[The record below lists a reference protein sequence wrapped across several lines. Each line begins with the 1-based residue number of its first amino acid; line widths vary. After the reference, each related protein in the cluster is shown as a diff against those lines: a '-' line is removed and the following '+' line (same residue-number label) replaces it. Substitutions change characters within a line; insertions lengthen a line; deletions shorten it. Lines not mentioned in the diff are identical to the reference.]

1 MGYNPLGLAL
11 SWEESMTNTARKM
24 RYIPGLD
31 GVRAIA
37 VAAVVLYHI
46 HVPFM
51 QGGLLGVTMF
61 FVISGYIITRSLIH
75 EVGTTKTIDFKG
87 FYLRRVR
94 RLLPAICLLIPV
106 TVVLCALLNRVML
119 TKMRP
124 DILPSLLFVNNWWQI
139 FNQVSYFNA
148 LGDPSPLTHF
158 WSLAIEEQ
166 FYLIWPFALFLMYR
180 AGVKRTMVRRIVAA
194 LAVVSVLAMTV
205 LYNPGGDP
213 SRIYYGTDTRA
224 FSLLAGVWLAL
235 LPMRRF
241 ELARGRD
248 GMVVE
253 ALGVVGLVGL
263 LLMFALSNGY
273 TAFQYRGGMVLC
285 TVFTMMLVAASA
297 HRGGAVARLLA
308 LPPFVWLGKRSYGVY
323 LWHYPLLLL
332 MNPMSVIGPRPWW
345 LTVLQLA
352 LVLLV
357 AEVSYRYLEEP
368 CRHGALGRL
377 ARQLAVL
384 VRGGASEDEAS
395 DGDEVASKPAP
406 VRRVRTLAPVAAY
419 AAVVLAAVICV
430 VAVPPA
436 SALSEAG
443 ARLLEGEQPNGEG
456 SSATTAGYAEGA
468 YDVLMIGDSVS
479 VRTISS
485 FQQSFPHGHIDAAVN
500 RQFSDGISL
509 LQQYLDQGNVGG
521 IVVFALGTNGPV
533 SNEQIDQVVRM
544 VGEGRRL
551 VFVTTR
557 SPRDWVS
564 STNEVLQ
571 SAAQRY
577 KNVRVVDWYGYS
589 GEHPDVFDGDGTHV
603 TEAGAKQYID
613 LVHQAISD
621 VLPVHIGDG
630 GNDPVPGLMQDFA
643 QKMSQGVADRLAK
656 GVNTAAAK

>member
-1 MGYNPLGLAL
+1 
-11 SWEESMTNTARKM
+11 MTNTARKM

-166 FYLIWPFALFLMYR
+166 FYLIWPLALFLMYR
-180 AGVKRTMVRRIVAA
+180 AGVKRPMVRRIVAA
-194 LAVVSVLAMTV
+194 LAVVSALAMTV

-297 HRGGAVARLLA
+297 HRGGAVARGARAAAVRVVGKAFLRRVPLA
-308 LPPFVWLGKRSYGVY
+308 L
-323 LWHYPLLLL
+323 
-332 MNPMSVIGPRPWW
+332 SVAAAYESHERDR
-345 LTVLQLA
+345 TEA
-352 LVLLV
+352 LVADGV
-357 AEVSYRYLEEP
+357 A
-368 CRHGALGRL
+368 
-377 ARQLAVL
+377 
-384 VRGGASEDEAS
+384 
-395 DGDEVASKPAP
+395 
-406 VRRVRTLAPVAAY
+406 
-419 AAVVLAAVICV
+419 
-430 VAVPPA
+430 
-436 SALSEAG
+436 AG
-443 ARLLEGEQPNGEG
+443 AR
-456 SSATTAGYAEGA
+456 AAGC
-468 YDVLMIGDSVS
+468 
-479 VRTISS
+479 R
-485 FQQSFPHGHIDAAVN
+485 
-500 RQFSDGISL
+500 
-509 LQQYLDQGNVGG
+509 G
-521 IVVFALGTNGPV
+521 IVSL
-533 SNEQIDQVVRM
+533 
-544 VGEGRRL
+544 
-551 VFVTTR
+551 
-557 SPRDWVS
+557 
-564 STNEVLQ
+564 
-571 SAAQRY
+571 
-577 KNVRVVDWYGYS
+577 S
-589 GEHPDVFDGDGTHV
+589 GGAMPPWR
-603 TEAGAKQYID
+603 AGASGP
-613 LVHQAISD
+613 AARG
-621 VLPVHIGDG
+621 IGARRC
-630 GNDPVPGLMQDFA
+630 V
-643 QKMSQGVADRLAK
+643 
-656 GVNTAAAK
+656 